1 MNRQDIVKL
10 VEKSQLDEQV
20 KRELLN
26 MIIEKGITLE
36 VVDSIKEAFDNAV
49 ISTMKA
55 GGVDVTQT
63 EEFKAA
69 EAEFAASA
77 EAAKAQL
84 DSEMDQIQKEM
95 KVVQDDTAKQLDD
108 LQAQVIKDKIS
119 Q

>member
-10 VEKSQLDEQV
+10 VENSQLDEQV

-26 MIIEKGITLE
+26 LIIEKGITHE

-49 ISTMKA
+49 IATMKA

-69 EAEFAASA
+69 EAEFAAAA

-84 DSEMDQIQKEM
+84 DSEMDQVQKEM
-95 KVVQDDTAKQLDD
+95 KQVQDDTAKQLDN

>member
-10 VEKSQLDEQV
+10 VENSKLEDQT

-26 MIIEKGITLE
+26 MIIEKGITRE
-36 VVDSIKEAFDNAV
+36 VVDTIKEAFDNAV
-49 ISTMKA
+49 IATMKA

-84 DSEMDQIQKEM
+84 DSEMAQIETEMVQVQK
-95 KVVQDDTAKQLDD
+95 DTAKQLDD